1 MANKILIIAGEASG
15 DLHASALMQEYYK
28 LDSEAKFF
36 GIGGDNMISAG
47 LNAVY
52 HINNMAFL
60 GFAEIIKHLPFI
72 RTVKKNLLSL
82 VKKENIK
89 TVILVD
95 YPGFNLNFARSVK
108 KLGVKVIFYISP
120 QIWAWGAH
128 RVKKIKAL
136 IDLMIVLFP
145 FEKDFYLKNDV
156 PVVYTGHP
164 LIDRINK
171 YNFIER
177 EEFFYKFNLDLNK
190 KILLILPGSRI
201 QEIEK
206 ILPETLEAAKVLSK
220 KYNYQTVIACSL
232 NIDKYLFD
240 KFDLNDTI
248 VIKGYT
254 YELLKYSSFGIIKS
268 GTSTLEAALFN
279 LPFVVVYK
287 TNSITYY
294 LGKALIKINN
304 IALANIIAGK
314 TIVKELI
321 QDDINRNNII
331 KVISEY
337 LQDDDKL
344 SAIKNELMIVRE
356 KLASN
361 GASKKAAEAIFSI
374 VNEN

>member
-15 DLHASALMQEYYK
+15 DLHAAALMQEYYK
-28 LDSEAKFF
+28 LDPEAIFF

-72 RTVKKNLLSL
+72 KKVKTNLLL
-82 VKKENIK
+82 LIQKEEIK

-95 YPGFNLNFARSVK
+95 YPGFNLNFARAAK
-108 KLGVKVIFYISP
+108 KLGVKIIFYISP

-136 IDLMIVLFP
+136 VDLMIVLFP
-145 FEKDFYLKNDV
+145 FEKDFYLSNNV
-156 PVVYTGHP
+156 PVVFTGHP
-164 LIDRINK
+164 LIDRINN

-177 EEFFYKFNLDLNK
+177 EEFFKKFNLDINK
-190 KILLILPGSRI
+190 KILLILPGSRL

-206 ILPETLEAAKVLSK
+206 ILPETLSAAKVLSK

-232 NIDKYLFD
+232 NIDKSLFD
-240 KFDLNDTI
+240 KFNLSEAV
-248 VIKGYT
+248 VIKEYT

-287 TNSITYY
+287 TDSLTYY
-294 LGKALIKINN
+294 LGKALIKIKN
-304 IALANIIAGK
+304 IALANIVAGK

-321 QDDINRNNII
+321 QDDINSTNII

-337 LQDDDKL
+337 LEDNNKL
-344 SAIKNELMIVRE
+344 SELKNELMIVRD
-356 KLASN
+356 KLAAN
-361 GASKKAAEAIFSI
+361 GASKKAAEAIYNF
-374 VNEN
+374 VHEN